1 MEIVKMKAQEG
12 FVWAYKDGEN
22 EIRMGNTLYLGANDN
37 GERYYEVEEIVDV
50 PNDLPN
56 GD

>member
-1 MEIVKMKAQEG
+1 MVREMIAKEG
-12 FVWAYKDGEN
+12 FVWAYKDGEE
-22 EIRMGNTLYLGANDN
+22 EIRMGNTLYLGANDT

-56 GD
+56 SD